1 MKKNI
6 IVFKKPN
13 LRNPFFIA
21 AWPGMGDVALKAAMF
36 LKNKL
41 KAEEFAMF
49 NPENFFQPQ
58 GIEIQDQIITTSK
71 LPEGKFY
78 FYKNKTHKNDLI
90 IFISESQPLFE
101 KNYEYAK
108 QIVSFM
114 KDFKVK
120 MIFTFAALPSPIEHN
135 KGPGVWAVSTH
146 KELLEQLKKLSI
158 QIMPTGQIS
167 GLNGLILGVAKE
179 SGIPG
184 LCLLGEI
191 PFYTIQIEN
200 PLSSFAVLDALTK
213 IINLK
218 VDCRELKEHAHL
230 INQEIDKFIDF
241 LKDPESH
248 HSPIDSEEIEKIK
261 ESLNAYTKVPDSV
274 KKKIERLFEAAKHDI
289 SHASELKKEL
299 DHWSIYKEYEDRFL
313 DLFRKQHK
321 QNN

>member
-6 IVFKKPN
+6 TVLKKPS
-13 LRNPFFIA
+13 LKDPFFIA
-21 AWPGMGDVALKAAMF
+21 AWPGMGDVALKAATF
-36 LKNKL
+36 LKDKL
-41 KAEEFAMF
+41 KAEEFALF

-58 GIEIQDQIITTSK
+58 GVEIQDQIIAISK
-71 LPEGKFY
+71 LPQGKFY
-78 FYKNKTHKNDLI
+78 FYKNKLQKNDLI

-108 QIVSFM
+108 QIVSFV
-114 KDFKVK
+114 KEFKAK

-146 KELLEQLKKLSI
+146 KELLEQLRKLSV

-179 SGIPG
+179 RGIPG

-200 PLSSFAVLDALTK
+200 PLSSFAVLDVLMK
-213 IINLK
+213 IINIK
-218 VDCRELKEHAHL
+218 VDCRELKDHASL
-230 INQEIDKFIDF
+230 INQEIEKFIDF

-248 HSPIDSEEIEKIK
+248 HKPIGTEEIEKLR
-261 ESLNAYTKVPDSV
+261 ESLNAYTKIPESV
-274 KKKIERLFEAAKHDI
+274 KKKIEKLFDQTKHDI

-299 DHWSIYKEYEDRFL
+299 DHWNIYKEYEDRFL
-313 DLFRKQHK
+313 DLFRKSRK
-321 QNN
+321 RNN